1 MKIENVVVI
10 SLSDYEEYQELKRK
24 SVKKEIDFSR
34 LKTGSKVKIG
44 LCPSNNLTAGT
55 SSNYKKNVEYSI
67 ILIESEFQVSEK
79 GIYHTKT
86 GCKYSTLV
94 NGNDFIHVIGELKPH
109 ITEVIEY

>member
-10 SLSDYEEYQELKRK
+10 SLSDYEEYQELKK
-24 SVKKEIDFSR
+24 KKEIDFSR

-79 GIYHTKT
+79 GIYNTKT
-86 GCKYSTLV
+86 GGKY
-94 NGNDFIHVIGELKPH
+94 
-109 ITEVIEY
+109 